1 MRCLVTGG
9 AGFIA
14 SHLAEALRLQNHEVV
29 LFDNC
34 SAEYDPAVKRRNAAE
49 TGAPLVEGDIR
60 DTPAIARALQDH
72 RTEAVFHLAALPG
85 VRLSV
90 QEPQRCIDINVQG
103 TASVLE
109 ASRQQ
114 GVRKFVFASSSSV
127 YGSGTPMPFEEDR
140 TTTLPISPY
149 AASKLAGENLC
160 RIYAQH
166 FPTVVARLFTVFGP
180 RQRPDLAFHK
190 FLHAVAAG
198 RPIPR
203 YGDGTS
209 RRDYTYCT
217 DAASGLVAALSHETP
232 FDIFNIASGR
242 DIPLTEVIAAVETV
256 TGRTALLEP
265 LPAQTGD
272 MDATFADI
280 SKAARLL
287 DYAPRVSLLD
297 GLRAQWQ
304 WQAQ

>member
-14 SHLAEALRLQNHEVV
+14 SHLAEALRLRNHEVV

-60 DTPAIARALQDH
+60 DTFALTGAMRDH
-72 RTEAVFHLAALPG
+72 RIEAVFHLAALPG
-85 VRLSV
+85 VRLSM
-90 QEPQRCIDINVQG
+90 QEPQRCMDINVQG
-103 TASVLE
+103 TVSVLE
-109 ASRQQ
+109 SARQTGIQ
-114 GVRKFVFASSSSV
+114 KLIFASSSSV
-127 YGSGTPMPFEEDR
+127 YGSGMPMPFQEDR

-166 FPTVVARLFTVFGP
+166 FPTVVTRLFTVFGP
-180 RQRPDLAFHK
+180 RQRPDLAFYK

-203 YGDGTS
+203 FGDGSS

-217 DAASGLVAALSHETP
+217 DAAAGLASALHLDTP
-232 FDIFNIASGR
+232 FDILNIASGR
-242 DIPLTEVIAAVETV
+242 AIPLTEVIAAIETV
-256 TGRTALLEP
+256 TGRTARLEP
-265 LPAQTGD
+265 FPSQAGD

-287 DYAPRVSLLD
+287 GYAPRVSLLD
-297 GLRAQWQ
+297 GLQAQWQ
-304 WQAQ
+304 WQAT